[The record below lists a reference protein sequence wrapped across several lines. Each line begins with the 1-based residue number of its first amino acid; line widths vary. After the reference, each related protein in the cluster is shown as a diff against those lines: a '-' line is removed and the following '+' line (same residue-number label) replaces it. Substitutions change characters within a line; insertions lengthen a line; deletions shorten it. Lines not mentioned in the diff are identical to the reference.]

1 MDFVYQIDNLLT
13 PEECQKYMDMF
24 KNKGDVENIDDKHR
38 KYHRVQFNDQE
49 LADKLYEK
57 VKSYL
62 SNKIKIIAD
71 GMNEHIRLSMYDPK
85 QFFGIHKDGTNFDKN
100 NKQRMSYATLNIF
113 LNDNFEGGATT
124 FYEKD
129 KSTVKF
135 VCKPKM
141 GSGAFFYSQQ
151 FHEGNKIISGHK
163 FLIRTDFMINHNKK

>member
-85 QFFGIHKDGTNFDKN
+85 QFFGIHKDGINFDKN